1 MRRLRQLALAFVA
14 AAMHVVAP
22 VAAYANASIAPLPGD
37 FCSVTRTA
45 ATLGAGGIV
54 PLPASS
60 EHHCAHAPCCAG
72 GAVNA
77 AAPPPSA
84 QGFLHVASA
93 GASLPVAIAPPSPA
107 APLVAAQPRGP
118 PQIS

>member
-1 MRRLRQLALAFVA
+1 MKRFRHVALALVA
-14 AAMHVVAP
+14 AAMHVAAP
-22 VAAYANASIAPLPGD
+22 VAAYAQPPASMPPGD
-37 FCSVTRTA
+37 FCSVTRTTTA
-45 ATLGAGGIV
+45 APGGGV

-77 AAPPPSA
+77 AAPPPPA
-84 QGFLHVASA
+84 LGLLRVAS
-93 GASLPVAIAPPSPA
+93 GRESLPAAIAIAAPA
-107 APLVAAQPRGP
+107 APIAAAQPRGP